1 MCQIKIHHSASDD
14 ANDIITSIISIAN
27 FAANSS
33 SADKFTRYATPP
45 PTTFIV
51 QPATE
56 MQARAPD
63 EGPSHT
69 GTPASGNVRRPT
81 VEATSVKERHDPKL
95 LLAVAKKHDI
105 DSTEKLVAAYNST
118 ANGDERAVMLGWLR
132 KYNERSAECLGPNA
146 VLEYSELSK
155 VTFRSTHD
163 DGILGNVFRTL
174 CSSICEGKAL
184 EPNVA
189 VALCNALVH
198 IDPDAYGGVPELV
211 ELAMKLVASLSPRPK
226 LARKN
231 FARQESTFLALHQT
245 FFLLIKSN
253 QNDISEKEKQA
264 LRRSIAE
271 KEKELEL
278 SCEYYPVNFHFK
290 ALRQAVERVEVKD
303 PSFHVS
309 QAMWCGLCGLLHVL
323 HCLRNLTNCDID
335 PTAIM
340 DAFRGLQRETVAFG
354 VSKRPWFNTFRTLMA
369 TRLEASKDEMKL
381 TAFASEC
388 GTAMESPKKIKGDD
402 LKALRFGILQ
412 EMRQLASQTSSE
424 NVRKETT
431 TKLLTLTTSRAN
443 FEEWYDDADV
453 FTAFLDALHEIH
465 TMSGDNQETAEA
477 FRRMQQSCEGRARS
491 ALGAW
496 LGGDAMEDKLEMR
509 HRQETYAE
517 CNELFVRIGRDVG
530 YVPLKSIRSNIRD
543 LKEKYKHDNFAKVSS
558 PLSSVSTELRLCSS
572 RRCLLCS
579 ERSSDIT

>member
-1 MCQIKIHHSASDD
+1 MSNQNHHLLSD
-14 ANDIITSIISIAN
+14 ANDTITSIISTAN

-81 VEATSVKERHDPKL
+81 VEPTSVEERHDPKL

-118 ANGDERAVMLGWLR
+118 ADGDERAVMLGWLR

-155 VTFRSTHD
+155 VMFRSTRD
-163 DGILGNVFRTL
+163 DGILGNVFHTL

-211 ELAMKLVASLSPRPK
+211 ELATKLLASLSPRPK

-231 FARQESTFLALHQT
+231 FARHESTFLALHQA

-264 LRRSIAE
+264 LRRSITE

-290 ALRQAVERVEVKD
+290 ALRQAVERIEVKD
-303 PSFHVS
+303 PSSHVS
-309 QAMWCGLCGLLHVL
+309 QAMWCGFFGLLHVL

-335 PTAIM
+335 PTAIQ
-340 DAFRGLQRETVAFG
+340 DAFRGLRQETVAFG
-354 VSKRPWFNTFRTLMA
+354 ESKMPWFDTFRTLMA

-381 TAFASEC
+381 AAFGSEC
-388 GTAMESPKKIKGDD
+388 GIAMESQKKIKGDD
-402 LKALRFGILQ
+402 LKALRFGIIQ
-412 EMRQLASQTSSE
+412 ETRHLASQTSSE
-424 NVRKETT
+424 AVRKEATK
-431 TKLLTLTTSRAN
+431 KLLTLTTSRAI
-443 FEEWYDDADV
+443 FEEWFDDAEV

-477 FRRMQQSCEGRARS
+477 FRKMQQSCEGRARS
-491 ALGAW
+491 AFGAW
-496 LGGDAMEDKLEMR
+496 LSGDAMEDRLEMR
-509 HRQETYAE
+509 HRQKTSVER
-517 CNELFVRIGRDVG
+517 NKVFVRIGRDVG
-530 YVPLKSIRSNIRD
+530 YVPLRTIRSNIRD

-558 PLSSVSTELRLCSS
+558 RLSSVSTELRSRSS
-572 RRCLLCS
+572 RRCPLCS
-579 ERSSDIT
+579 QRSSDIT